1 MISWSSVTWDVARAG
16 GFVAYGLV
24 TASVALGLLVSM
36 KWRSTLWPRFL
47 TTEVHR
53 YVTLLALVFTGI
65 HTVAVLVDPFIR
77 FTPIEVFVPFVSH
90 YRPLWLALG
99 IVGTYLLIAIWVS
112 DWLRPFVGY
121 AWWRRFHTLAFVA
134 FALAAIHGIG
144 TGSDSRAPWAMALY
158 GVSIF
163 VVAALVAIRLLP
175 EDPKARRRPGLALA
189 GFAAVL
195 VATFWAF
202 SGPFRPGWNA
212 IANNGNGSGGS
223 GGSGKALAATRVGTP
238 AATPSPTA
246 NPFAGTIQADFTGTV
261 SQASDGSGNVDLE
274 ANLTG
279 GASGH
284 LRIVLG
290 SQTAANP
297 TNILVLTAGTNGPAC
312 QGSVLGGDDGRLE
325 ATCTAPDGTQ
335 VRIQLRLRVSDSGA
349 VQGSMTGGPT
359 SGALLPPTLS
369 ASPSGSRPASST

>member
-1 MISWSSVTWDVARAG
+1 MIAWNSVTWDVARAG

-36 KWRSTLWPRFL
+36 KWRSTAWPRFL

-53 YVTLLALVFTGI
+53 FVTLLALVFTGI
-65 HTVAVLVDPFIR
+65 HTLAVLVDPFIR
-77 FTPIEVFVPFVSH
+77 FTPAEVFVPFLSH
-90 YRPLWLALG
+90 YRPIWIALG

-121 AWWRRFHTLAFVA
+121 AWWRRFHTLAFVT

-144 TGSDSRAPWAMALY
+144 TGSDSRAPWAMAFY
-158 GVSIF
+158 GATIF
-163 VVAALVAIRLLP
+163 VVAALVAVRLLP

-189 GFAAVL
+189 GFAGVL
-195 VATFWAF
+195 LATFWAF

-223 GGSGKALAATRVGTP
+223 GAALAATTVGAP
-238 AATPSPTA
+238 AATPAPTV
-246 NPFAGTIQADFTGTV
+246 NPFAGAIQADFSGTV

-290 SQTAANP
+290 SQDSPNP
-297 TNILVLTAGTNGPAC
+297 TNILVLTAGTSGPAC
-312 QGSVLGGDDGRLE
+312 QGSILGGDDGRLS
-325 ATCTAPDGTQ
+325 ASCTAPDGTQ
-335 VRIQLRLRVSDSGA
+335 IRIQLRLRVSDSGA
-349 VQGSMTGGPT
+349 VEGSISGGPA
-359 SGALLPPTLS
+359 SGAVLPPQPS
-369 ASPSGSRPASST
+369 AAPASGTGRGRSA